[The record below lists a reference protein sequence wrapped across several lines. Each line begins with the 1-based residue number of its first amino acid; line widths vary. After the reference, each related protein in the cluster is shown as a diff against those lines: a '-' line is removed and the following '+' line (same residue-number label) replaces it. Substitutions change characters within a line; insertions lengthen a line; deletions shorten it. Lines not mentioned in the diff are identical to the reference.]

1 MKLFRKLF
9 AEKILRFYEGTES
22 GIRIIKNLPVIRNRI
37 KEGMKMRKINAAQL
51 AKMSG
56 VSEASISNYLNDKVK
71 PKTNNIQKLASALEV
86 NEAWLMG
93 YDVDPDADYDGVFK
107 SDEIQNSKLESSEN
121 YGRLYKNIIR
131 KILDDSLNDDD
142 LKNIDDYV
150 TFILTKK

>member
-1 MKLFRKLF
+1 M
-9 AEKILRFYEGTES
+9 ES
-22 GIRIIKNLPVIRNRI
+22 IKNRI
-37 KEGMKMRKINAAQL
+37 KEGMRMRKISDAQL

-93 YDVDPDADYDGVFK
+93 YDVAPDADYDVVFK
-107 SDEIQNSKLESSEN
+107 SDEVQQSKQETSEN
-121 YGRLYKNIIR
+121 YGKLYKNIIR
-131 KILDDSLNDDD
+131 KLMDDNLNDDD

-150 TFILTKK
+150 TFILSKK

>member
-1 MKLFRKLF
+1 M
-9 AEKILRFYEGTES
+9 ET
-22 GIRIIKNLPVIRNRI
+22 IRNRI

-107 SDEIQNSKLESSEN
+107 SDEVQISKQDTSEN

-150 TFILTKK
+150 TFILSKK

>member
-1 MKLFRKLF
+1 
-9 AEKILRFYEGTES
+9 
-22 GIRIIKNLPVIRNRI
+22 
-37 KEGMKMRKINAAQL
+37 MRKINAAQL

-107 SDEIQNSKLESSEN
+107 SDEVQNSKLESSEN

-150 TFILTKK
+150 TFILSKK

>member
-1 MKLFRKLF
+1 M
-9 AEKILRFYEGTES
+9 E
-22 GIRIIKNLPVIRNRI
+22 PIRNRI

-93 YDVDPDADYDGVFK
+93 YDVDPDADYEGVFK
-107 SDEIQNSKLESSEN
+107 SDEVQNSKLESSEN

-150 TFILTKK
+150 TFILSKK

>member
-1 MKLFRKLF
+1 M
-9 AEKILRFYEGTES
+9 ES
-22 GIRIIKNLPVIRNRI
+22 IKNRI
-37 KEGMKMRKINAAQL
+37 KEGMIMRKISAAQL

-131 KILDDSLNDDD
+131 KLLDDNLNDDD

-150 TFILTKK
+150 TFILSKK

>member
-1 MKLFRKLF
+1 M
-9 AEKILRFYEGTES
+9 ET
-22 GIRIIKNLPVIRNRI
+22 IRNRI

-107 SDEIQNSKLESSEN
+107 SDEVQTIKQEFSEN

-131 KILDDSLNDDD
+131 KILDDSLNNDD

-150 TFILTKK
+150 TFILSKK

>member
-1 MKLFRKLF
+1 M
-9 AEKILRFYEGTES
+9 ET
-22 GIRIIKNLPVIRNRI
+22 IRNRI

-51 AKMSG
+51 AKISG

-71 PKTNNIQKLASALEV
+71 PKTNNIQKLASAIEV

-107 SDEIQNSKLESSEN
+107 SDEVQNSKQDTSEN

-150 TFILTKK
+150 TFILSKK

>member
-1 MKLFRKLF
+1 M
-9 AEKILRFYEGTES
+9 ES
-22 GIRIIKNLPVIRNRI
+22 IKNRI
-37 KEGMKMRKINAAQL
+37 KEGMRMRKISAAQL

-131 KILDDSLNDDD
+131 KLMDDNLNDDD

-150 TFILTKK
+150 TFILSKK

>member
-1 MKLFRKLF
+1 M
-9 AEKILRFYEGTES
+9 ES
-22 GIRIIKNLPVIRNRI
+22 IKNRI
-37 KEGMKMRKINAAQL
+37 KEGMRMRKISAAQL

-107 SDEIQNSKLESSEN
+107 SDEVQISKQDTSEN

-150 TFILTKK
+150 TFILSKK

>member
-1 MKLFRKLF
+1 M
-9 AEKILRFYEGTES
+9 ET
-22 GIRIIKNLPVIRNRI
+22 IRNRI

-56 VSEASISNYLNDKVK
+56 VSEASISNYLNDKV
-71 PKTNNIQKLASALEV
+71 KTNNIQKLASALEV

-107 SDEIQNSKLESSEN
+107 SDEIQSSKLEPSEN

-150 TFILTKK
+150 TFILSKK

>member
-1 MKLFRKLF
+1 M
-9 AEKILRFYEGTES
+9 ES
-22 GIRIIKNLPVIRNRI
+22 IKNRI
-37 KEGMKMRKINAAQL
+37 KEGMRMRKISAAKL

-107 SDEIQNSKLESSEN
+107 SDEVQTIKQEFSEN

-131 KILDDSLNDDD
+131 KILDDGLNNDD

-150 TFILTKK
+150 TFILSKK

>member
-1 MKLFRKLF
+1 M
-9 AEKILRFYEGTES
+9 ET
-22 GIRIIKNLPVIRNRI
+22 IRNRI

-107 SDEIQNSKLESSEN
+107 ADEVQNSKLETSEN

-150 TFILTKK
+150 TFILSKK

>member
-1 MKLFRKLF
+1 M
-9 AEKILRFYEGTES
+9 ET
-22 GIRIIKNLPVIRNRI
+22 IRNRI

-107 SDEIQNSKLESSEN
+107 SDEVQISKQDSSEN

-150 TFILTKK
+150 TFILSKK

>member
-1 MKLFRKLF
+1 M
-9 AEKILRFYEGTES
+9 ET
-22 GIRIIKNLPVIRNRI
+22 IRNRI

-107 SDEIQNSKLESSEN
+107 SDEVQNIKQEFSEN

>member
-1 MKLFRKLF
+1 M
-9 AEKILRFYEGTES
+9 ET
-22 GIRIIKNLPVIRNRI
+22 IRNRI

-93 YDVDPDADYDGVFK
+93 YDVEPDADYDGVFK
-107 SDEIQNSKLESSEN
+107 SDEVQNSKLETSEN

-150 TFILTKK
+150 TFILSKK

>member
-1 MKLFRKLF
+1 M
-9 AEKILRFYEGTES
+9 ET
-22 GIRIIKNLPVIRNRI
+22 IRNRI
-37 KEGMKMRKINAAQL
+37 KEGMKMRKISAAKL

-93 YDVDPDADYDGVFK
+93 YDVAPDADYDGVFK
-107 SDEIQNSKLESSEN
+107 SDEVQNSKQEFTEN

-150 TFILTKK
+150 TFILSKK

>member
-1 MKLFRKLF
+1 M
-9 AEKILRFYEGTES
+9 ET
-22 GIRIIKNLPVIRNRI
+22 IRNRI

-150 TFILTKK
+150 TFILSKK

>member
-1 MKLFRKLF
+1 M
-9 AEKILRFYEGTES
+9 ET
-22 GIRIIKNLPVIRNRI
+22 IRNRI

-51 AKMSG
+51 AKVSG

-107 SDEIQNSKLESSEN
+107 SDEVQNSKLESSEN

-131 KILDDSLNDDD
+131 KILDDSMNDDD

-150 TFILTKK
+150 TFILSKK

>member
-1 MKLFRKLF
+1 M
-9 AEKILRFYEGTES
+9 ET
-22 GIRIIKNLPVIRNRI
+22 IRNRI

-93 YDVDPDADYDGVFK
+93 YDVDPHADYDGVFK
-107 SDEIQNSKLESSEN
+107 SDEVQISKQDTSEN

-150 TFILTKK
+150 TFILSKK

>member
-1 MKLFRKLF
+1 M
-9 AEKILRFYEGTES
+9 ES
-22 GIRIIKNLPVIRNRI
+22 IKNRI
-37 KEGMKMRKINAAQL
+37 KEGMIMRKISAAQL

-131 KILDDSLNDDD
+131 KLLDDNLSDDD

-150 TFILTKK
+150 TFILSKK

>member
-1 MKLFRKLF
+1 M
-9 AEKILRFYEGTES
+9 ET
-22 GIRIIKNLPVIRNRI
+22 IRNRI

-107 SDEIQNSKLESSEN
+107 SDEVQNSKLEPSEN

-150 TFILTKK
+150 TFILSKK

>member
-1 MKLFRKLF
+1 M
-9 AEKILRFYEGTES
+9 ES
-22 GIRIIKNLPVIRNRI
+22 IKNRI
-37 KEGMKMRKINAAQL
+37 KEGMRMRKISAAQL

-131 KILDDSLNDDD
+131 KLLDDNLNDDD

-150 TFILTKK
+150 TFILSKK

>member
-1 MKLFRKLF
+1 M
-9 AEKILRFYEGTES
+9 ET
-22 GIRIIKNLPVIRNRI
+22 IRNRI

-51 AKMSG
+51 AKVSG

-107 SDEIQNSKLESSEN
+107 SDEVQNSKLESSEN

-131 KILDDSLNDDD
+131 KILDDSLNNDD

>member
-1 MKLFRKLF
+1 M
-9 AEKILRFYEGTES
+9 ET
-22 GIRIIKNLPVIRNRI
+22 IRNRI

-107 SDEIQNSKLESSEN
+107 SDEVQISKQDTREN

-150 TFILTKK
+150 TFILSKK

>member
-1 MKLFRKLF
+1 M
-9 AEKILRFYEGTES
+9 ET
-22 GIRIIKNLPVIRNRI
+22 IRNRI

-51 AKMSG
+51 AKVSG

-107 SDEIQNSKLESSEN
+107 SDEVQNSKLESSEN

-150 TFILTKK
+150 TFILSKK

>member
-1 MKLFRKLF
+1 M
-9 AEKILRFYEGTES
+9 ET
-22 GIRIIKNLPVIRNRI
+22 IRNRI

-56 VSEASISNYLNDKVK
+56 DSEASISNYLNDKVK

-107 SDEIQNSKLESSEN
+107 SDEVQNSKLETSEN

-131 KILDDSLNDDD
+131 KLMDENLNDDD

-150 TFILTKK
+150 TFILSKK

>member
-1 MKLFRKLF
+1 M
-9 AEKILRFYEGTES
+9 ET
-22 GIRIIKNLPVIRNRI
+22 IRNRI

-51 AKMSG
+51 AKVSG

-107 SDEIQNSKLESSEN
+107 SDEVQNIKQEFSEN

-150 TFILTKK
+150 TFILSKK

>member
-1 MKLFRKLF
+1 M
-9 AEKILRFYEGTES
+9 ET
-22 GIRIIKNLPVIRNRI
+22 IRNRI

-107 SDEIQNSKLESSEN
+107 SDEVQNSKLESSEN

-150 TFILTKK
+150 TFILSKK

>member
-1 MKLFRKLF
+1 M
-9 AEKILRFYEGTES
+9 ET
-22 GIRIIKNLPVIRNRI
+22 IRNRI

-71 PKTNNIQKLASALEV
+71 PKTNNIQKLAFALEV

-107 SDEIQNSKLESSEN
+107 SDEVQISKQDTSEN

-150 TFILTKK
+150 TFILSKK

>member
-1 MKLFRKLF
+1 M
-9 AEKILRFYEGTES
+9 ET
-22 GIRIIKNLPVIRNRI
+22 IRNRI

-107 SDEIQNSKLESSEN
+107 SDEDQISKQDTSEN

-150 TFILTKK
+150 TFILSKK

>member
-1 MKLFRKLF
+1 M
-9 AEKILRFYEGTES
+9 ES
-22 GIRIIKNLPVIRNRI
+22 IKNRI
-37 KEGMKMRKINAAQL
+37 KEGMRMRKISAAQL

-93 YDVDPDADYDGVFK
+93 YDVAPDADYDVVFK
-107 SDEIQNSKLESSEN
+107 SDEVQQSKQETSEN
-121 YGRLYKNIIR
+121 YAKLYKNIIR
-131 KILDDSLNDDD
+131 KLMDDNLNDDD

-150 TFILTKK
+150 TFILSKK

>member
-1 MKLFRKLF
+1 M
-9 AEKILRFYEGTES
+9 ES
-22 GIRIIKNLPVIRNRI
+22 IKNRI
-37 KEGMKMRKINAAQL
+37 KEGMRMRKISAAHL
-51 AKMSG
+51 AKISG

-131 KILDDSLNDDD
+131 KLLDDNLNDDD

-150 TFILTKK
+150 TFILSKK

>member
-1 MKLFRKLF
+1 M
-9 AEKILRFYEGTES
+9 ET
-22 GIRIIKNLPVIRNRI
+22 IRNRI

-107 SDEIQNSKLESSEN
+107 SDEVQISKQDTSEN

-131 KILDDSLNDDD
+131 KLMDDNLNDDD

-150 TFILTKK
+150 TFILSKK

>member
-1 MKLFRKLF
+1 M
-9 AEKILRFYEGTES
+9 ET
-22 GIRIIKNLPVIRNRI
+22 IRNRI

-51 AKMSG
+51 AKVSG
-56 VSEASISNYLNDKVK
+56 VSETSISNYLNDKVK

-107 SDEIQNSKLESSEN
+107 SDEVQNSKIESSEN

-150 TFILTKK
+150 TFILSKK

>member
-1 MKLFRKLF
+1 M
-9 AEKILRFYEGTES
+9 ET
-22 GIRIIKNLPVIRNRI
+22 IRNRI
-37 KEGMKMRKINAAQL
+37 KEGMKMRKMNAAQL

-107 SDEIQNSKLESSEN
+107 SDEVQNIKQEFSEN

-150 TFILTKK
+150 TFILSKK

>member
-1 MKLFRKLF
+1 M
-9 AEKILRFYEGTES
+9 ET
-22 GIRIIKNLPVIRNRI
+22 IRNRI

-107 SDEIQNSKLESSEN
+107 SDEVQNSKLETSEN

-150 TFILTKK
+150 TFILSKK

>member
-1 MKLFRKLF
+1 M
-9 AEKILRFYEGTES
+9 ET
-22 GIRIIKNLPVIRNRI
+22 IRNRI
-37 KEGMKMRKINAAQL
+37 KEGMRMRKINAAQL
-51 AKMSG
+51 AKLSG

-71 PKTNNIQKLASALEV
+71 PKTNNIQKLASAIEV